1 MAMRISSGRAG
12 RTALSVFLAAALV
25 LAAACSSST
34 SSSSAKKDPGLGVR
48 TLDCVVVE
56 REEATGSGG
65 TSRSYAGTGEYYMTF
80 EAKEGEATSR
90 YRLPVT
96 RTQWFRFPEGSHVRI
111 TLNNNILTD
120 IRASGS
126 SD

>member
-1 MAMRISSGRAG
+1 MAMRTSSGRAG
-12 RTALSVFLAAALV
+12 RTALSVSLAAALV
-25 LAAACSSST
+25 LAAAC